1 MENKEL
7 ISSQGFYKKMRKT
20 MDDNLSK
27 LNEVMDYV
35 LKKRAEY
42 AKLKLELN
50 QLYSPQLLHELL
62 AMEENDGK
70 GNDIKRYLD
79 FIQNLG
85 DISDFAQSDQNL

>member
-1 MENKEL
+1 MDRKEL
-7 ISSQGFYKKMRKT
+7 ISSPGFYKKMSKT

-35 LKKRAEY
+35 LKKRVDY

-70 GNDIKRYLD
+70 GDDIKRYLD
-79 FIQNLG
+79 LIQDLG
-85 DISDFAQSDQNL
+85 DSPDFAQSEQKL

>member
-1 MENKEL
+1 MDRKEL
-7 ISSQGFYKKMRKT
+7 ISSQGFYKKMSKT

-35 LKKRAEY
+35 LKKRVDY

-79 FIQNLG
+79 LIQDLG
-85 DISDFAQSDQNL
+85 DIPDSAQSEQKL

>member
-1 MENKEL
+1 MVDKEL
-7 ISSQGFYKKMRKT
+7 ISSQDFYKKMNKT
-20 MDDNLSK
+20 IDDDLSK
-27 LNEVMDYV
+27 LNEVIDYV

-79 FIQNLG
+79 FIQELG
-85 DISDFAQSDQNL
+85 DIPANQKL